1 MAECIQNQ
9 LDSGRN
15 SKLFEN
21 PIEVIPYRMLLNFKP
36 LSDFAVLQAVG
47 HEMDH
52 LFLDGIR
59 SANFVSR
66 IYRYT
71 LSKTEP

>member
-36 LSDFAVLQAVG
+36 LSDFALLQAIG
-47 HEMDH
+47 DEMNDF
-52 LFLDGIR
+52 FLAAR
-59 SANFVSR
+59 
-66 IYRYT
+66 
-71 LSKTEP
+71 